1 MPSRSGNNKGNYGR
15 DGGIMYGKSL
25 TRGFRKYR
33 GPKSRIQPAESD
45 SLEAD
50 LRLNHEKLKQIFS
63 NTPDLIHRPFILKA
77 NNRQALLVY
86 LEGLSDKNAINRDI
100 LRPLKQGTAVLS
112 EENDFPATIGEFHRL
127 TDWRQVERMLFAGYS
142 MLFVDG
148 ESIAYGCGTQGWPQ
162 RAIEDPQLET
172 SLKGAHQGFVET
184 GSANI
189 AMIRRYIQNRELKIK
204 EFTVGAR
211 SQTRLSIMYLAD
223 VANVETLGL
232 LEDRIRKLDVDA
244 VINTGELAELIEDT
258 PLSPFPQFILTER
271 PDAASSQILQGKFV
285 VVVDRSPSVLVGP
298 ANFISF
304 FQSVDDYSTRWT
316 IATFIRFLRLL
327 AFFAA
332 ILLPAIYI
340 AVVSFHFEVIP
351 MKLLSTIG
359 QSRAKVPFPPYLEAV
374 FMELTLE
381 MLREAGV
388 RLPAP
393 VGQTVGIVGGIVIG
407 QAIVQAGLISNIMV
421 VVVAFTAISSF
432 ILPNYDMGAAVRLVR
447 FAMMLFASLF
457 GFVGIVVGLL
467 TLIAHLLSLQS
478 LGVPYST
485 PFGPVRFRDWKD
497 TMVRLPLW
505 LMKKRPTSSNA
516 QQDKR
521 QGDTGH

>member
-1 MPSRSGNNKGNYGR
+1 MVACMES
-15 DGGIMYGKSL
+15 KSL

-33 GPKSRIQPAESD
+33 DATTRAEPARTEPI
-45 SLEAD
+45 EVD
-50 LRLNHEKLKQIFS
+50 LKHNFEKLKEIFS
-63 NTPDLIHRPFILKA
+63 NTPDLINRHFILKA
-77 NNRQALLVY
+77 DNRQAILAY
-86 LEGLSDKNAINRDI
+86 LEGLSDKNSINRDI
-100 LRPLKQGTAVLS
+100 LTPLKQGTA
-112 EENDFPATIGEFHRL
+112 EINGDNDFPATIGEFHRL
-127 TDWRQVERMLFAGYS
+127 QDWGQVEHMLFAGYS
-142 MLFVDG
+142 ILFIDG
-148 ESIAYGCGTQGWPQ
+148 EQVAYACGSQGWPQ

-184 GSANI
+184 GGANV
-189 AMIRRYIQNRELKIK
+189 ALIRRYIPNRELKIK
-204 EFTVGAR
+204 EFTIGAR
-211 SQTRLSIMYLAD
+211 SQTKLSILYLAD
-223 VANVETLGL
+223 VANVQTLHV
-232 LEDRIRKLDVDA
+232 LEERLSQLDIDA
-244 VINTGELAELIEDT
+244 VINTGELAELIEDS

-285 VVVDRSPSVLVGP
+285 IVVDRSPSALVGP
-298 ANFISF
+298 VNFISF

-316 IATFIRFLRLL
+316 IATFIRMLRLL
-327 AFFAA
+327 AFFIA

-359 QSRAKVPFPPYLEAV
+359 QSRAKVPFPPYMEAV

-447 FAMMLFASLF
+447 FAMMLFASIF

-467 TLIAHLLSLQS
+467 TLIAHLLSLKS

-497 TMVRLPLW
+497 TLVRIPIW
-505 LMKKRPTSSNA
+505 LMKNRPTSSNA
-516 QQDKR
+516 QQDTR
-521 QGDTGH
+521 QGDTGHPREDESH